1 MRVGDGIHRIGA
13 AGIINA
19 YLIEEA
25 GAVTI
30 VDAGL
35 PGYWRDLPGE
45 LAAMG
50 RSLED
55 VRAVVLTHGHSDHI
69 GFAERIRRE
78 RGVPIH
84 ILDLDAALARGEVR
98 SPAGSRGPMRI
109 APLLRFIWF
118 GLRHGMSGGT
128 VIAEVSAFG
137 DGATLDV
144 PGTPRVIA
152 LPGHTPGSAA
162 LHVTARDALFV
173 GDAMATYA
181 VTTGVRGPMIAP
193 FSADPA
199 MALSSLARLDGVQ
212 AGLVLPGHG
221 QPWTGGVAD
230 AVRLIRAGAATAAPS
245 ATG

>member
-1 MRVGDGIHRIGA
+1 MRIGDGIHRIGTA
-13 AGIINA
+13 AMINS

-78 RGVPIH
+78 RGVPIR
-84 ILDLDAALARGEVR
+84 ILDLDAALARGEVGN
-98 SPAGSRGPMRI
+98 PARGRGPMRI

-118 GLRHGMSGGT
+118 GLRHGMNGGA
-128 VIAEVSAFG
+128 VIAEVSTFG

-144 PGTPRVIA
+144 PGAPRVIA

-162 LHVTARDALFV
+162 LHVASRDALFI
-173 GDAMATYA
+173 GDAIATYS
-181 VTTGVRGPMIAP
+181 VTTGARGPMIAP
-193 FSADPA
+193 FGADA
-199 MALSSLARLDGVQ
+199 ETALASLTRLDGVQ
-212 AGLVLPGHG
+212 ADLVLPGHG
-221 QPWTGGVAD
+221 EAWTGGVAE
-230 AVRLIRAGAATAAPS
+230 AVRIVRAGAATAE
-245 ATG
+245 G